1 MGALEAFAAGLRRV
15 RSDRGLTQ
23 QRVADRAGV
32 SLQFYAALEQGK
44 KAPSFETLDALAQV
58 LGTTAAE
65 LFATGEPVR
74 EKRSG
79 PSDDLRR
86 AIERLPRAFDPDLLE
101 VVHAISRMTS
111 EPARAKPVSKAKKSR
126 R

>member
-15 RSDRGLTQ
+15 RMDRGFTQ
-23 QRVADRAGV
+23 QRVAERAGV

-44 KAPSFETLDALAQV
+44 KAPSFETLDALCQV
-58 LGTTAAE
+58 LDTTAAD
-65 LFATGEPVR
+65 LFSTGEPVR
-74 EKRSG
+74 EKRTG

-86 AIERLPRAFDPDLLE
+86 AIERLPRALDPDLLE

-111 EPARAKPVSKAKKSR
+111 EGRRPKATAKSR
-126 R
+126 RARS